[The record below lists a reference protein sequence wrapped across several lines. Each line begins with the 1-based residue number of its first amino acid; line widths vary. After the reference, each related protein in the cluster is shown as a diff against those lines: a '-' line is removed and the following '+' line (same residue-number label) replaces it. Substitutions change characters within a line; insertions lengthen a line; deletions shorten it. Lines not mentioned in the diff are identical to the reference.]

1 MTMFHRYRS
10 ISEHSKNVKSL
21 LLAPARKLRESARRR
36 KSDKSLLKR
45 FRGPRGKSRLIN
57 ALIVQLL
64 VHDRDLAEAVARR
77 AKLEEVPSG
86 ANLIRQGALDSD
98 LFLILKGAFSI
109 SIDGRVVAHKHAG
122 DHVGEMAVVD
132 PHTPR
137 TASVIAVTDSV
148 VARIEERDFSTLAD
162 RYPRLWRRIAL
173 ELARRL
179 RKANTGEQ
187 LREKAGH
194 AA

>member
-1 MTMFHRYRS
+1 MAMFHRYKS
-10 ISEHSKNVKSL
+10 ISEHSKKVKSL

-98 LFLILKGAFSI
+98 LYLILKGAFSI
-109 SIDGRVVAHKHAG
+109 AIDGRVVAHKHAG

-148 VARIEERDFSTLAD
+148 VARIEERDFSALAD

-179 RKANTGEQ
+179 RNANTVERF
-187 LREKAGH
+187 REKAGH